1 MGGPAMRRPLTVRYR
16 PVFAMLACASSLA
29 AQDPTAGARAVL
41 RTEFIGP
48 ESPTASVHASTIA
61 ETAHG
66 LVAAWFGG
74 SAEGASD
81 VGIWLARKSGATWSV
96 PIEVATGTEPDGK
109 RYPCWNPVLFPASPD
124 NLLLF
129 YKAGPSP
136 GEWWGMVRASRDGG
150 ITWSAPR
157 RLPSGI
163 LGPIKDKPVWVAGGV
178 LIAPSSTE
186 SMDRPSRWR
195 IHFELSGDTGR
206 TWQMVAPASLPND
219 SAIDAI
225 QPSVLVHADGRLQAV
240 GRTRRGRIF
249 ETWSADTGRTWDP
262 LRLTPL
268 PNPNAGIDAVTL
280 RDGRQLLV
288 YNHSTSGR
296 TPLNVAVSRDGETWE
311 AALVLESG
319 PGEYSYPAVIQSAD
333 GLVHITYT
341 WQRRRIRHVVLDPKS
356 LVSRPMPRGNWPP
369 R

>member
-1 MGGPAMRRPLTVRYR
+1 MQRLFMVRRGLMGALV
-16 PVFAMLACASSLA
+16 VCAPSPSA
-29 AQDPTAGARAVL
+29 RGQTAGAGAVVEA
-41 RTEFIGP
+41 EFIAP
-48 ESPTASVHASTIA
+48 VFPTGSVHASTIA
-61 ETAHG
+61 GTPQG

-81 VGIWLARKSGATWSV
+81 VGIWLARKSGGTWSA
-96 PIEVATGTEPDGK
+96 PIEVATGAEPDGR

-129 YKAGPSP
+129 YKVGPSP

-206 TWQMVAPASLPND
+206 TWQTVAPASLPDD
-219 SAIDAI
+219 SVIDAI

-240 GRTRRGRIF
+240 GRTRSGRIF
-249 ETWSADTGRTWDP
+249 ETWSADTGRTWEA

-288 YNHSTSGR
+288 YNHTTSGR
-296 TPLNVAVSRDGETWE
+296 TPLNVAVSRDGKTWE
-311 AALVLESG
+311 AALVLERG

-341 WQRRRIRHVVLDPKS
+341 WQRRRIRHVVLDPKA
-356 LVSRPMPRGNWPP
+356 LVLRPMPHGSWPG